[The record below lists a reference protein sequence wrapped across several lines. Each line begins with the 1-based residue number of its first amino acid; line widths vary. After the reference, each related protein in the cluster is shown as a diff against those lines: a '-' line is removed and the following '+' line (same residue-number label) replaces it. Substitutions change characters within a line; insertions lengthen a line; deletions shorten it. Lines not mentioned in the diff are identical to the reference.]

1 MDDPVP
7 LPVISVEDAPGT
19 ALVMLPGVNMEDL
32 EHVSF
37 EVGEDVLH
45 ITCFYDEDGDQ
56 RFEYDVEITDENR
69 GTIESME
76 RLAVMNPS
84 DVEPRKLTSDP
95 EQVKRLRNVMKEVK
109 SITGESG
116 ENEGQD
122 GEFATNGHGEGP

>member
-19 ALVMLPGVNMEDL
+19 ALIMLPGVNMDDL

-37 EVGEDVLH
+37 ETDDGVLEV
-45 ITCFYDEDGDQ
+45 TCFYDQDGDQ
-56 RFEYDVEITDENR
+56 FFEYDVEITDSNR
-69 GTIESME
+69 ETIESME

-95 EQVKRLRNVMKEVK
+95 EKIKELEEVMQEVK
-109 SITGESG
+109 TLTEDDSESG
-116 ENEGQD
+116 EGDFTENGQNEVL
-122 GEFATNGHGEGP
+122 

>member
-19 ALVMLPGVNMEDL
+19 ALIMLPGVNMDDL

-37 EVGEDVLH
+37 ETADGVLEV
-45 ITCFYDEDGDQ
+45 TCFYDQDGDQ
-56 RFEYDVEITDENR
+56 FFEYDVEITDSNR
-69 GTIESME
+69 ETIESME

-95 EQVKRLRNVMKEVK
+95 EKIKELEEVMQEVK
-109 SITGESG
+109 TLTEDDSESG
-116 ENEGQD
+116 EGDFTENGQNEVL
-122 GEFATNGHGEGP
+122 

>member
-19 ALVMLPGVNMEDL
+19 ALIMLPGVNMDDL

-37 EVGEDVLH
+37 DVDDGVLH
-45 ITCFYDEDGDQ
+45 VTCYYDESEEQ
-56 RFEYDVEITDENR
+56 YFEYDVEITDSNR
-69 GTIESME
+69 ETIESME

-95 EQVKRLRNVMKEVK
+95 KKIKELEEVMEEVK
-109 SITGESG
+109 TLTEDDEAESG
-116 ENEGQD
+116 D
-122 GEFATNGHGEGP
+122 GAFSENGHDEVL